1 MPEFKNM
8 YRTLPDGTLKHI
20 NPLTGTEVWT
30 VPDRAHRPLNKAI
43 HQPKTL
49 QTTNPENY
57 CDFCEANYFKTPPEK
72 NRLIQ
77 TPDGF
82 YKILDH
88 LSPDDLYNSQAIFRR
103 VANLFEIV
111 TLDYWIKNHGF
122 QKSVDQTLW
131 QKKYL
136 ANPRGLVHVLQM
148 ITTKLKLIGK
158 TSEELTQM
166 TQEEKLRLA
175 ESFFGGAH
183 ELIIVHKHFKS
194 GAQFDTDLVSS
205 GELTSEEHYQYLRFS
220 ISALN
225 DIYANNRFVRYVSV
239 FQNWL
244 QPAGASLEHLHRQ
257 LVGIDEWGA
266 SIESELEI
274 VRQNP
279 NIYNEAIIN
288 FSIAQNLIV
297 AENDHAIAVAEL
309 GHRFPTLVI
318 YSKSRQVR
326 PEDHTAEE
334 LRSVSDL
341 IHACHAATGN
351 QVPCNE
357 EWYYTPRDAKVLM
370 PWHILI
376 KWRTNNLA
384 GFEGGTKIYINP
396 ISPMA
401 QKNLLIPKLNEL
413 RQQGKIKNLIIGD
426 ECPSKPN
433 PLLYGKN

>member
-43 HQPKTL
+43 HQPKAL

-82 YKILDH
+82 YQILDH
-88 LSPDDLYNSQAIFRR
+88 LSPDDLYNSQAILRR
-103 VANLFEIV
+103 VSNFFEIV

-136 ANPRGLVHVLQM
+136 ANPRALVHVLQM

-166 TQEEKLRLA
+166 SQEEKLRLA

-433 PLLYGKN
+433 PLLYGKK

>member
-1 MPEFKNM
+1 MPEFKNI
-8 YRTLPDGTLKHI
+8 YRTMPDGTLKHI

-43 HQPKTL
+43 HQPKAL
-49 QTTNPENY
+49 QPVNPENH
-57 CDFCEANYFKTPPEK
+57 CDFCQTNYLKTPPEK

-77 TPDGF
+77 TPGGS
-82 YKILDH
+82 YQKLEQ
-88 LSPDDLYNSQAIFRR
+88 LTPDELHNSQALFRR

-111 TLDYWIKNHGF
+111 TLDYWLKNHGF
-122 QKSVDQTLW
+122 QISAHQAQW
-131 QKKYL
+131 QKDYL
-136 ANPRGLVHVLQM
+136 AKPRGLDHVLQM
-148 ITTKLKLIGK
+148 ITTKLQLIGK
-158 TSEELTQM
+158 TPEELSKIPQD
-166 TQEEKLRLA
+166 EKLRLA
-175 ESFFGGAH
+175 ESFFAGGH
-183 ELIIVHKHFKS
+183 ELIIAQKHFKPR
-194 GAQFDTDLVSS
+194 AQWDTDLVAS
-205 GELTSEEHYQYLRFS
+205 GDLTPEEHYQYFRFT
-220 ISALN
+220 IDALI
-225 DIYANNRFVRYVSV
+225 DIYDNNPFVRYVSV

-288 FSIAQNLIV
+288 FSINQNLIV

-318 YSKSRQVR
+318 YSKSPQVR
-326 PEDHTAEE
+326 PEDHSPEE
-334 LRSVSDL
+334 LRGVSDL

-357 EWYYTPRDAKVLM
+357 EWYYTPRDSKVLM

-396 ISPMA
+396 ISPTA
-401 QKNLLIPKLNEL
+401 QKNLIVPRLHEL
-413 RQQGKIKNLIIGD
+413 REQKIIKNLKIGD
-426 ECPSKPN
+426 EFSSKMN
-433 PLLYGKN
+433 PLLYGRA

>member
-1 MPEFKNM
+1 MIPTKNIYHTM
-8 YRTLPDGTLKHI
+8 PDGTLKHI

-30 VPDRAHRPLNKAI
+30 VPDRAHRPLSKAF
-43 HQPKTL
+43 HQPKPL
-49 QTTNPENY
+49 QPANPENY
-57 CDFCEANYFKTPPEK
+57 CDFCQANYLKTPPEK

-77 TPDGF
+77 TPDGTYQKF
-82 YKILDH
+82 EL
-88 LSPDDLYNSQAIFRR
+88 LSPGEIQNSQALFRR

-111 TLDYWIKNHGF
+111 TLDYWLKNHGF
-122 QKSVDQTLW
+122 QISAHQSQW
-131 QKKYL
+131 QKDYL
-136 ANPRGLVHVLQM
+136 ANPEGLNHVLRM

-158 TSEELTQM
+158 TAEELAQM
-166 TQEEKLRLA
+166 PEIEKLRMA
-175 ESFFGGAH
+175 ESFFAGGH
-183 ELIIVHKHFKS
+183 ELIIAQKHFKTD
-194 GAQFDTDLVSS
+194 AQWDTDLVSS
-205 GELTSEEHYQYLRFS
+205 GDLTPEDHYQYFRFT
-220 ISALN
+220 IDALI
-225 DIYANNRFVRYVSV
+225 DIYENNRFVRYVSV

-288 FSIAQNLIV
+288 FSITQNLIV
-297 AENDHAIAVAEL
+297 AENDQAIAVAEL

-318 YSKSRQVR
+318 YSKSHQVR
-326 PEDHTAEE
+326 PEDHTPEE
-334 LRSVSDL
+334 LRGVSDL
-341 IHACHAATGN
+341 IHACHAAAGN

-357 EWYYTPRDAKVLM
+357 EWYYTPRDAKILM

-401 QKNLLIPKLNEL
+401 QKNLMVSRMFEL
-413 RQQGKIKNLIIGD
+413 SQQGKIQNLKIGD
-426 ECPSKPN
+426 ECQSKPN
-433 PLLYGKN
+433 SLLYGKN

>member
-1 MPEFKNM
+1 MPPIKNI
-8 YRTLPDGTLKHI
+8 YRTMPDGTLKHI

-30 VPDRAHRPLNKAI
+30 VPDRAHRPLYRSI
-43 HQPKTL
+43 HQPKSL
-49 QTTNPENY
+49 QTADPENY
-57 CDFCEANYFKTPPEK
+57 CDFCQANYLKTPPEK

-77 TPDGF
+77 TLDGS
-82 YKILDH
+82 YQKLEQLNPAEIH
-88 LSPDDLYNSQAIFRR
+88 NTQAIFRR

-111 TLDYWIKNHGF
+111 TLDYWLKNHGF
-122 QKSVDQTLW
+122 QISAHQAQW
-131 QKKYL
+131 QISYL
-136 ANPRGLVHVLQM
+136 AHPEGLEHVLQM

-158 TSEELTQM
+158 TPEELVQM
-166 TQEEKLRLA
+166 SETEKLRLA
-175 ESFFGGAH
+175 ESFFAGGH
-183 ELIIVHKHFKS
+183 ELIIAQKHFKT
-194 GAQFDTDLVSS
+194 GAQWDTDLVSS
-205 GELTSEEHYQYLRFS
+205 GDLTREEHYQYFQYT
-220 ISALN
+220 IDALI
-225 DIYANNRFVRYVSV
+225 DIYANNPFVRYVTV

-274 VRQNP
+274 VRKNP
-279 NIYNEAIIN
+279 NVYNKAIIN
-288 FSIAQNLIV
+288 FSINQNLIV
-297 AENDHAIAVAEL
+297 AENNQAIAVAEL
-309 GHRFPTLVI
+309 GHRFPTLVV
-318 YSKSRQVR
+318 YSKSPQVR
-326 PEDHTAEE
+326 PEDHSPEE
-334 LRSVSDL
+334 LRGVSDL

-401 QKNLLIPKLNEL
+401 QKNLLIPRLYEL
-413 RQQGKIKNLIIGD
+413 RQQGKIQKIKIGD
-426 ECPSKPN
+426 ECQSKLN
-433 PLLYGKN
+433 SLLYGQT

>member
-1 MPEFKNM
+1 MPPFKNI
-8 YRTLPDGTLKHI
+8 YRTMPDGTLKHI

-30 VPDRAHRPLNKAI
+30 VPDRAHRPLNKTI
-43 HQPKTL
+43 HQPKPL
-49 QTTNPENY
+49 QTASPENY
-57 CDFCEANYFKTPPEK
+57 CDFCQANYLKTPPEK
-72 NRLIQ
+72 NRLIHH
-77 TPDGF
+77 DGQ
-82 YKILDH
+82 YQKLSH
-88 LSPDDLYNSQAIFRR
+88 LSPDQLSDTAAVFRR

-111 TLDYWIKNHGF
+111 TLDYWLKNHGF
-122 QKSVDQTLW
+122 QISTYQAQW
-131 QKKYL
+131 QKEYL
-136 ANPRGLVHVLQM
+136 ARPLGLEHVLKI

-158 TSEELTQM
+158 TPEELDQM
-166 TQEEKLRLA
+166 PQVEKLRLA
-175 ESFFGGAH
+175 ESFFAGGH
-183 ELIIVHKHFKS
+183 ELIIAQKHFQP

-205 GELTSEEHYQYLRFS
+205 GELTSEEHYQYFRYT
-220 ISALN
+220 IDALI
-225 DIYANNRFVRYVSV
+225 DIYDNNHFVRYVTV

-257 LVGIDEWGA
+257 LVGIDEWGT
-266 SIESELEI
+266 SIESEFEI
-274 VRQNP
+274 VGQNP

-288 FSIAQNLIV
+288 FSIEQKLVV

-326 PEDHTAEE
+326 PEDHSSEE
-334 LRSVSDL
+334 VRGVSDL

-357 EWYYTPRDAKVLM
+357 EWYYTPRDAKVVM

-396 ISPMA
+396 VSPMMM
-401 QKNLLIPKLNEL
+401 KNLVVPRLYEL
-413 RQQGKIKNLIIGD
+413 REQKRIQNIKID
-426 ECPSKPN
+426 SECGSQLN
-433 PLLYGKN
+433 PLLYGKK